1 MKICAP
7 HNVKKGHLGNA
18 CRKSLLANF
27 WRGLAPTLNLYSFF
41 YFGLSLVSGIAYIYF
56 RSRKEDL
63 TPSFRGLLIPL
74 LSLFFWSVA
83 WSICNSFLNPYT
95 AYIFVFLKN
104 PAILILGVS
113 ISDLAFRFQEDIFPR
128 WRFYSLRIQIVGVI
142 LAGLTNGTGF
152 FFREIRFDPKMEF
165 YVPIQSSNNI
175 VIRLSILSIAIILCC
190 ILINTLVVLF
200 LKFKRFEGA
209 KKRATI
215 GFISAIFGILTL
227 AFADILVD
235 LNYVS
240 KPTYLFILTNLTII
254 IMTILVLVSLNQETV
269 PSSVGFKIMTF
280 NLTILYLILS
290 IVANFLFNR
299 FRIDIQSEM
308 SREKHNV
315 KTQLELGNFHP
326 FVYLSDL
333 VIDMQDKNFRINKIN
348 FPENKIDGLLTRSP
362 SHESF
367 KVDTFTNEPSGIFW
381 TSDFYAKNHHFLI
394 AIPYIEYRE
403 KVHQTVVWL
412 IITLLFSIFTIF
424 MLYPVLHKTSI
435 VYPLTRLLSGI
446 RRMQSGDLFVSVDVS
461 SKDEIGELSKSFNE
475 MISIVR
481 EARFQ
486 LEQKIEERT
495 VSLNKTIL
503 ELKDTQEQLLHAER
517 MSTLGKI
524 AASVAHEI
532 NNPLAAIK
540 GSIQFIKDG
549 QFSDEK
555 VELSQLET
563 IADSLIENFKN
574 QKRSEVTSRFKRKR
588 ELITF
593 FRSKH
598 VQDPISLA
606 DTCFD
611 FRIESIPS
619 DFLYLFETKEGI
631 EAFQNR
637 LNEHVIR
644 FHLGIIE
651 TAVERASKIV
661 FALKHHSYSGPKE
674 NQKILSLKEGIE
686 SVLSMYSKSWKPH
699 VELEWKHSGD
709 PQVLGHADELV
720 QVWTNLIYNSFQ
732 ACPSENGRISIHL
745 QESESD
751 AVIFIEDNGKGIPEE
766 ILPRIFEP
774 FFTTKELGMGTGL
787 GLSIVQKIIEN
798 HQGTIHVESRP
809 GKTIFT
815 IHLPLAKA

>member
-1 MKICAP
+1 ME
-7 HNVKKGHLGNA
+7 
-18 CRKSLLANF
+18 
-27 WRGLAPTLNLYSFF
+27 PTLNLYSFF

-56 RSRKEDL
+56 RSRKEEL

-74 LSLFFWSVA
+74 LSLFYWSIA
-83 WSICNSFLNPYT
+83 WSICNSFLHHLT
-95 AYIFVFLKN
+95 AYVFVFLKN
-104 PAILILGVS
+104 PAILVLGVS
-113 ISDLAFRFQEDIFPR
+113 TSELAFRFQKDLFPR
-128 WRFYSLRIQIVGVI
+128 WRKWSLRIQTG
-142 LAGLTNGTGF
+142 LALIAGFWNGIGF

-165 YVPIQSSNNI
+165 YVPVQSSENTLI
-175 VIRLSILSIAIILCC
+175 QFSILSIAIVLC
-190 ILINTLVVLF
+190 LVLVNTLVALF
-200 LKFKRFEGA
+200 A
-209 KKRATI
+209 KYNRLDGSKKKATG
-215 GFISAIFGILTL
+215 GFILAILGILSL

-240 KPTYLFILTNLTII
+240 KPTYLFVLTNLTII
-254 IMTILVLVSLNQETV
+254 IMTILVLVSLNQDTV
-269 PSSVGFKIMTF
+269 PSTVGFKIMTF

-299 FRIDIQSEM
+299 FRIDIQNEM
-308 SREKHNV
+308 SREKHNI
-315 KTQLELGNFHP
+315 KTQLELGNIYP
-326 FVYLSDL
+326 YVYLSDL
-333 VIDMQDKNFRINKIN
+333 VIDMQEKNFRINKIE
-348 FPENKIDGLLTRSP
+348 FSENQIESLQNRIP
-362 SHESF
+362 SYEFF
-367 KVDTFTNEPSGIFW
+367 KVDTFNNDPTGIYW
-381 TSDFYAKNHHFLI
+381 TSDFFAKNHHFLV

-435 VYPLTRLLSGI
+435 VFPLTRLLSGI
-446 RRMQSGDLFVSVDVS
+446 RRMQSGDLFVSVEVS

-495 VSLNKTIL
+495 VSLNNTIL
-503 ELKDTQEQLLHAER
+503 ELRDTQEQLLHAER

-540 GSIQFIKDG
+540 GSIQFIKDS
-549 QFSDEK
+549 QFSDD
-555 VELSQLET
+555 SGQHSPLE
-563 IADSLIENFKN
+563 IQADSLIESFKN

-588 ELITF
+588 ELTNF
-593 FRSKH
+593 FKSKQ
-598 VQDPISLA
+598 VSDPISLA

-611 FRIESIPS
+611 FHMEEIPIP
-619 DFLYLFETKEGI
+619 FLSLFDTKEGI
-631 EAFQNR
+631 EAFQTR

-661 FALKHHSYSGPKE
+661 FALKHHSYQGPKD
-674 NQKILSLKEGIE
+674 NQKELSLREGIE

-699 VELEWKHSGD
+699 VELEWNCEGD
-709 PQVLGHADELV
+709 PIVFGHADELV
-720 QVWTNLIYNSFQ
+720 QVWTNLVYNSFQ
-732 ACPSENGRISIHL
+732 ACPSENGKISISL
-745 QESESD
+745 KTTNSE
-751 AVIFIEDNGKGIPEE
+751 AVIQIEDNGKGIPEE

-798 HQGTIHVESRP
+798 HQGKIQVQSQP
-809 GKTIFT
+809 GKTLFT
-815 IHLPLAKA
+815 IHLPLANS